1 MRQVASRTNPTNIAI
16 SPPNREAIG
25 EHYRGLTAAIAAA
38 NDDPWEEP

>member
-1 MRQVASRTNPTNIAI
+1 MWQVAPRANPANIAI
-16 SPPNREAIG
+16 SLPNREAIG